1 MRRPALVLSLLGLL
15 AGCGGDGGSKATVIG
30 SSSVSIDTR
39 MITVRV
45 GEAAIGDWMADALL
59 SDMTDLGKS
68 VQVAFVNSGGIRGGA
83 VDPKTFMFLTPEGKL
98 GKIYPAGP
106 LTDQDVLGW
115 FPFQNDH
122 TIETLTGTDLK
133 SILERS
139 VSSLPPD
146 LQNDKGGWLLQP
158 AGMSYTVDCSG
169 TAQQLSS
176 DGMSVMT
183 EGTRVVKI
191 VLGSNTIYDAS
202 ANVDQLAQTNVVI
215 VVNSFTAGGNDG
227 HLAFKN
233 GTNAETIPIESYNF
247 GEKLVDRV
255 KTTSPIAPATSGR
268 ITIIGNCGQPLTQP

>member
-1 MRRPALVLSLLGLL
+1 MRRPALAFSWLILL
-15 AGCGGDGGSKATVIG
+15 AGCGGGGAKATVVG
-30 SSSVSIDTR
+30 SSSTAIDTR
-39 MITVRV
+39 MVTVRV

-59 SDMTDLGKS
+59 ADMNAMGKS

-83 VDPKTFMFLTPEGKL
+83 VDAKTFMFLTPEGKL

-122 TIETLTGTDLK
+122 VVETLTGTDLK
-133 SILERS
+133 SVLERS

-146 LQNDKGGWLLQP
+146 LQNDKGGWLLQV

-169 TAQQLSS
+169 TAQQLTS

-183 EGTRVVKI
+183 EGARVVKI
-191 VLGSNTIYDAS
+191 VVGSTTIYDAAAS
-202 ANVDQLAQTNVVI
+202 VDQLAQTNVV
-215 VVNSFTAGGNDG
+215 VAVNSFTAAGLDG
-227 HLAFKN
+227 HLALKN
-233 GTNAETIPIESYNF
+233 GTNAETIPIDAYNF
-247 GEKLVDRV
+247 DEKLLEHV
-255 KTTSPIAPATSGR
+255 KTTSPIAPMTSGR